1 MRAAAKRKPIL
12 TNRGEKKKNV
22 QASRPTNKVTTSLR
36 FVDFSLRAWREG
48 PYLQVI
54 AHSTPAGGMRH
65 PAAVKLG
72 EFSEGDYRLPV
83 DAPLAKGAE
92 VGRQLARL
100 LLPDEVWRM
109 LGESLRIIAPQEGL
123 GLRLRVCLD
132 DDLIDLPWEFLYR
145 RDVEAPTA
153 RGGFLLLDGRISLVR
168 EPPSLVGAPPLTD
181 RMQHGLFVGA
191 LFDDG
196 SDMWGVNI
204 EHASLAKAMRPLKR
218 LLAFNFVRA
227 DSADEVDG
235 ALASGCDLFHYA
247 GHTEVEDGRGAM
259 VQLASADLMAKNRQ
273 LTGVS
278 RLEALPNRSAWAWND
293 VLALRLSRANTKLA
307 VFNACNSGFWSFV
320 RPFMRAGVPAVVGV
334 QGLVSN
340 IAALNFAEKL
350 YQSLAV
356 GLSLDEALTFARLW
370 VVEPERSFYDCDWG
384 RFMAYMPTESAV
396 LFPRSERGAIRRRQQ
411 TVRSQRAETIE
422 GLSKRLDGEGV
433 SRMLSDIASRTV
445 LILGRFTAQ
454 RKAILD
460 ALHKAL
466 MTPPRNYSPLVFD
479 FERPNDRTLIGSI
492 LRYASVSRFVI
503 ADLSDPKSVPAELQ
517 AIVPQFVTLPVV
529 PIIETSQRE
538 YPVADDILGRQ
549 SVKPVVHYRDEA
561 HLMTILDAQILAPAE
576 KLYAELNPR
585 VLARSEA

>member
-1 MRAAAKRKPIL
+1 MSKP
-12 TNRGEKKKNV
+12 
-22 QASRPTNKVTTSLR
+22 ADPTNKVTTSLR

-72 EFSEGDYRLPV
+72 EFDESDYRLPV

-204 EHASLAKAMRPLKR
+204 EHASLAKAMRPLKS
-218 LLAFNFVRA
+218 LLTFNFVRA

-259 VQLASADLMAKNRQ
+259 VQLASAELMAENRQ

-293 VLALRLSRANTKLA
+293 VLALRLSRASTKL
-307 VFNACNSGFWSFV
+307 
-320 RPFMRAGVPAVVGV
+320 
-334 QGLVSN
+334 
-340 IAALNFAEKL
+340 
-350 YQSLAV
+350 
-356 GLSLDEALTFARLW
+356 
-370 VVEPERSFYDCDWG
+370 
-384 RFMAYMPTESAV
+384 
-396 LFPRSERGAIRRRQQ
+396 
-411 TVRSQRAETIE
+411 
-422 GLSKRLDGEGV
+422 
-433 SRMLSDIASRTV
+433 
-445 LILGRFTAQ
+445 
-454 RKAILD
+454 
-460 ALHKAL
+460 
-466 MTPPRNYSPLVFD
+466 
-479 FERPNDRTLIGSI
+479 
-492 LRYASVSRFVI
+492 
-503 ADLSDPKSVPAELQ
+503 
-517 AIVPQFVTLPVV
+517 
-529 PIIETSQRE
+529 
-538 YPVADDILGRQ
+538 DD
-549 SVKPVVHYRDEA
+549 
-561 HLMTILDAQILAPAE
+561 
-576 KLYAELNPR
+576 NP
-585 VLARSEA
+585 